1 MVAMIVPMK
10 RSEQEELLRRV
21 EAIVHQEVAPVLDIL
36 MEYLDVRF
44 DEMDERFLFVF
55 GGINQLIE
63 RLSEGLETEHP
74 AE

>member
-1 MVAMIVPMK
+1 MIVLM
-10 RSEQEELLRRV
+10 EQSKKEELLREV
-21 EAIVHQEVAPVLDIL
+21 EIIVHREVAPVLDIL

-63 RLSEGLETEHP
+63 KLSEALDSSDP
-74 AE
+74 AD